1 MKFFPVLMLAF
12 FFWSCQNIEEIK
24 KPSNLIPEDKMV
36 DVLTE
41 LNLLNSAKN
50 YNKRILEETG
60 IQPDVYLYSKYQID
74 SLQLAES
81 TSYYAKKY
89 NKFDGIYQKVKQN
102 LEAIKAK
109 LEVIRE
115 EEQRIEDSLR
125 ALETLKD
132 STGIDS
138 TLRDSLKLIKP
149 KLIQSLGDEP
159 PSGDIYY

>member
-1 MKFFPVLMLAF
+1 MKFVSVFIFAC

-24 KPSNLIPEDKMV
+24 KPDNLIPEATMV

-60 IQPDVYLYSKYQID
+60 IQPDTYLYSKYKID

-81 TSYYAKKY
+81 TAYYAKKY
-89 NKFDGIYQKVKQN
+89 DKFDGIYQKVKQN
-102 LEAIKAK
+102 LETMKAK

-115 EEQRIEDSLR
+115 EEQRIEDSIR
-125 ALETLKD
+125 ALEVQKD
-132 STGIDS
+132 STAI
-138 TLRDSLKLIKP
+138 DSLKEPKQRLIK
-149 KLIQSLGDEP
+149 SLGAKP
-159 PSGDIYY
+159 PRGDINY

>member
-1 MKFFPVLMLAF
+1 MKFVTVFIIAC

-24 KPSNLIPEDKMV
+24 KPDNLIPEATMV

-60 IQPDVYLYSKYQID
+60 IQPDTYLYSKYKID

-89 NKFDGIYQKVKQN
+89 EKFEGIFQKVKQN
-102 LEAIKAK
+102 LETMKAK

-115 EEQRIEDSLR
+115 EEQRITDSIR
-125 ALETLKD
+125 ALEVEKD
-132 STGIDS
+132 T
-138 TLRDSLKLIKP
+138 TALDSLKKPEPRLIN
-149 KLIQSLGDEP
+149 SLGAEP
-159 PSGDIYY
+159 PRGVINY